1 MKRKIWKQVVFC
13 GIALLIAC
21 SVFGCSKV
29 KKQNTDG
36 PKTETDNEVKN
47 EKTDGIAYPVEK
59 YLAKIS
65 NDRKPVSECAKN
77 YQNEVSKV
85 QNMEYQNLDFSN
97 CKFFEFPKINQVEL
111 IRGREHGITAKES
124 WNIIKAWLKD
134 IGKYDKVDMKKE
146 VFVVCKDLGLDKD
159 GNYFTLYDRM
169 DELEKKKGVHIGP
182 FISNNLCH
190 IQLEVDGMY
199 SMSNGKI
206 TEYLGEKGRATHD
219 AMGAYA
225 EDVVESG
232 AVSGLED
239 KTYQMID
246 KKISVKEA
254 AQMVKEYFENGTPFP
269 CADGVTVE
277 VPEVSVFKIKD
288 VYGYDFMVRRVY
300 NTVPFAYMDHG
311 SYEMDEK
318 KGLISSDIKH
328 AYVVDSSGVAAFA
341 GYNEA
346 ERLEILDA
354 EDSMIGFGQAIE
366 LIHEKM
372 APYINMEVNSA
383 GLVYLPMG
391 FQQSVDKEER
401 IIFPCWELSGTN
413 QTKGEGIKVYADA
426 ITGELYYYTW
436 REE

>member
-1 MKRKIWKQVVFC
+1 MKGKIWKQVAFC

-21 SVFGCSKV
+21 SVSGCDKG
-29 KKQNTDG
+29 KKQKINGT
-36 PKTETDNEVKN
+36 KTEAVNKEKKS
-47 EKTDGIAYPVEK
+47 KTDRTVYSVEK
-59 YLAKIS
+59 YLDKRS
-65 NDRKPVSECAKN
+65 DNRNPVSECAKN
-77 YQNEVSKV
+77 YQVEVKDV
-85 QNMEYQNLDFSN
+85 QNKDYKNLDFSN
-97 CKFFEFPKINQVEL
+97 CKFCEFPKINQVEL
-111 IRGREHGITAKES
+111 LKGCDHGITAKES
-124 WNIIKAWLKD
+124 WDIIKEWLKD

-146 VFVVCKDLGLDKD
+146 VFVVCKELGLDED
-159 GNYFTLYDRM
+159 GYYFTLYDRM

-246 KKISVKEA
+246 KKMSVKEA
-254 AQMVKEYFENGTPFP
+254 AQMVKKYFENGTPFP